1 MNSTLRE
8 FKTQQ
13 DKATQILT
21 QLQQFVEQGE
31 EYGVNIDEGIK
42 SKLSNALKSIQG
54 GKLKVALVGGFS
66 EGKTSIAAAWLEKL
80 DKASMKISQEESS
93 DEVKIYNV
101 DDEIELADTPG
112 LFGFKEKFSDKTHM
126 LEKYKDITKRYISE
140 AHLVL
145 YVLNSVNPIKQSHE
159 NDLNWL
165 FRELN
170 LLPRTIFVLS
180 KFDEVADIEDEVAY
194 KNEFDIK
201 KQNVTER
208 LSELIK
214 LTHSEKNELSIVAVS
229 ANPFDNGIEYWIEN
243 LAEFK
248 KLSHISTLQEATITK
263 IKTNGGLA
271 NIVNESKKS
280 IIADVINKQLPV
292 AKGIQHEIAKNINSL
307 NDTRERINEELIP
320 LSIKISKIRIELR
333 EFIAG
338 YFSDMILQAQGASI
352 DSFNEF
358 FQREIGSEGINMNT
372 RIQNE
377 FDKLTNSINHAIS
390 RLEINFQAE
399 IDNFNSALI
408 GYGKQGVSFL
418 QKSGVINANN
428 VKIARD
434 GIVSTAKLAGVD
446 LSNILKFKP
455 WGATKFASGANVLIS
470 IIGLGIEIWDSYK
483 KQERENKFKNVIC
496 DMVDNFQ
503 KQRKE
508 IMDLINSDNF
518 IDIFFPDYIKLALN
532 LEEIEK
538 DIQVMKET
546 QANFKK
552 WLDVGETIDAEF
564 EVIR

>member
-1 MNSTLRE
+1 MNSTLKE

-21 QLQQFVEQGE
+21 RLQGFVKQGE
-31 EYGVNIDEGIK
+31 EYGVSIDEGVK
-42 SKLSNALKSIQG
+42 TKLANALKSVQV

-80 DKASMKISQEESS
+80 DKTSMKISHEESS

-101 DDEIELADTPG
+101 DDEIELVDTPG
-112 LFGFKEKFSDKTHM
+112 LFGFKEKFSEETHTIQ
-126 LEKYKDITKRYISE
+126 KYKDITKRYVSE

-145 YVLNSVNPIKQSHE
+145 YVLNPVNPIKQSHE

-180 KFDEVADIEDEVAY
+180 KFDEVADIEDEIAY
-194 KNEFDIK
+194 KNEFNIK

-208 LSELIK
+208 LNELIK
-214 LTHSEKNELSIVAVS
+214 LTQSEINELSIVAVS

-248 KLSHISTLQEATITK
+248 KLSHISALQEATITK

-280 IIADVINKQLPV
+280 VIADVINKQLPI
-292 AKGIQHEIAKNINSL
+292 AKGIQHEITKNINSL
-307 NDTRERINEELIP
+307 NDTRGRISEELIP
-320 LSIKISKIRIELR
+320 LSDKISKIRIELR
-333 EFIAG
+333 EFMSG
-338 YFSDMILQAQGASI
+338 YFSDIILQAQGTSM

-358 FQREIGSEGINMNT
+358 FQREIGSEGVNMNT

-377 FDKLTNSINHAIS
+377 FDKLTNSVNHAIS
-390 RLEINFQAE
+390 RLEINFQFE

-408 GYGKQGVSFL
+408 SYGKQGVSYL

-428 VKIARD
+428 VKLVRD
-434 GIVSTAKLAGVD
+434 GIVSTAKFVGVD
-446 LSNILKFKP
+446 LSKILKFRP
-455 WGATKFASGANVLIS
+455 WGATKFAAGANVLLS
-470 IIGLGIEIWDSYK
+470 FVGLGMEIWDSFQK
-483 KQERENKFKNVIC
+483 HERESKFKNVIS
-496 DMVDNFQ
+496 DMVNSFE

-508 IMDLINSDNF
+508 ILELINGDSF
-518 IDIFFPDYIKLALN
+518 IDTFFPDYVKLALN

-538 DIQVMKET
+538 NIEVMKET

>member
-338 YFSDMILQAQGASI
+338 YFSDMVLQAQGASI

-455 WGATKFASGANVLIS
+455 WGATKFASRANVLIS

>member
-1 MNSTLRE
+1 MNSTLAE

-13 DKATQILT
+13 DKAMQILT
-21 QLQQFVEQGE
+21 RLQEFVMEGE
-31 EYGVNIDEGIK
+31 EYGISIDESIK
-42 SKLSNALKSIQG
+42 TKLANALENVQD
-54 GKLKVALVGGFS
+54 GKLKIALVGGFG

-80 DKASMKISQEESS
+80 DKTSMKISHEESS

-101 DDEIELADTPG
+101 DDEIELVDTPG
-112 LFGFKEKFSDKTHM
+112 LFGFKEKFNDEAHTIQ
-126 LEKYKDITKRYISE
+126 KYKDITKKYVSE

-145 YVLNSVNPIKQSHE
+145 YVLNPVNPIKQSHE
-159 NDLNWL
+159 SDLNWL

-194 KNEFDIK
+194 KSEFNIK
-201 KQNVTER
+201 KQNVIER
-208 LSELIK
+208 LCELIK
-214 LTHSEKNELSIVAVS
+214 LTQNEINELSIVAVS

-248 KLSHISTLQEATITK
+248 KLSHISNLQEATSAK
-263 IKTNGGLA
+263 IKTNGGIA

-280 IIADVINKQLPV
+280 VIADVINKQLPV
-292 AKGIQHEIAKNINSL
+292 ARGVQQEIAKNINSL
-307 NDTRERINEELIP
+307 NDTRGRINGELMP
-320 LSIKISKIRIELR
+320 LASKISKIRVELR
-333 EFIAG
+333 EFITG
-338 YFSDMILQAQGASI
+338 YFSDIILQAQGTSI
-352 DSFNEF
+352 DSFNDF

-377 FDKLTNSINHAIS
+377 FDKLTNSVNHAIS
-390 RLEINFQAE
+390 RLEVNFQAE
-399 IDNFNSALI
+399 VDNFNSALLS
-408 GYGKQGVSFL
+408 YGSQGVKYL
-418 QKSGVINANN
+418 KSSGIINATN

-434 GIVSTAKLAGVD
+434 GIVSTAKLVGVD
-446 LSNILKFKP
+446 LSKILKFKP
-455 WGATKFASGANVLIS
+455 WGATKFAAGANVLLS
-470 IIGLGIEIWDSYK
+470 VIGLGMEIWDSIQ
-483 KQERENKFKNVIC
+483 KQERESKFKATIG
-496 DMVDNFQ
+496 DMVDSFE

-508 IMDLINSDNF
+508 ILDLINGDNF
-518 IDIFFPDYIKLALN
+518 IDTFFPDYIKLASN

-538 DIQVMKET
+538 DIETMKET